1 MDNISDLLG
10 SVLSDPNAVAKLRET
25 ARQLGLGGD
34 QLGLNGQ
41 TDESVETSPQHHA
54 AAPKT
59 ENSDDL
65 GAGMIAALGKLTPL
79 IGKLGEED
87 DMTRLLHALRPYL
100 TGTRLKRA
108 EEADKIVA
116 IMRVIPLLKQQQQ
129 QT

>member
-10 SVLSDPNAVAKLRET
+10 SVLSDPDAVAKLRET

-34 QLGLNGQ
+34 QLGLTGQ
-41 TDESVETSPQHHA
+41 TDESAETSPQHHA

>member
-10 SVLSDPNAVAKLRET
+10 SVLSDPDAVAKLRET
-25 ARQLGLGGD
+25 ARQLGLT
-34 QLGLNGQ
+34 GQ
-41 TDESVETSPQHHA
+41 TDESAETSPQHHA

-59 ENSDDL
+59 ENSDDI
-65 GAGMIAALGKLTPL
+65 GAGMIAALGKLSPL

-129 QT
+129 QS

>member
-10 SVLSDPNAVAKLRET
+10 SVLSDPDAVAKLRET
-25 ARQLGLGGD
+25 ARQLGLT
-34 QLGLNGQ
+34 GQ
-41 TDESVETSPQHHA
+41 TDESAETSPQHHA

>member
-10 SVLSDPNAVAKLRET
+10 SVLSDPDAVAKLRET
-25 ARQLGLGGD
+25 ARQLGLG
-34 QLGLNGQ
+34 GQ

-59 ENSDDL
+59 ENSDDI